1 MDEEG
6 ERTSSSCFCFL
17 IGNTKRGEIQVKD
30 IFFKNSIKIVT
41 FRPLL
46 SSFFDQ
52 LRNHIM
58 MKTIIAFLFLLLTTS
73 VFAQERYAPDSLL
86 RVLDQANGLDRV
98 EILRHLSRAYIGADK
113 EKSIFYAR
121 QSIEAADKVGNDTF
135 IVRSLNNIAA
145 AYQNAGDYRVSLP
158 YLDRAIDITRKNGNR
173 RQLLESLSFKA
184 TAYGGMKQTDKAL
197 PFAQEVLSISAEMK
211 DSVGVLNA
219 MEIVAAAH
227 KDLNQFD
234 DAIKVYLQEIAI
246 LEHLP
251 KRIFEKGRVSVNL
264 GEVYATKGR
273 RTEAIALFEKGKQY
287 FNDFHYPVGALIAT
301 LDLAD
306 CYLDDGQSE
315 KAAMAYRDILE
326 MNKAIQE
333 PEINALSLAGLGVI
347 ELEKRNYPTA
357 LEHFKQAEAVA
368 KPAGLYV
375 VLKDLYSY
383 MNELYC
389 LQGNYDVAKTYKQL
403 SKNYTDSVLTADVR
417 DRLGELQVQYETTEK
432 ELKIA
437 EQEREIF
444 RTNAIN
450 YGLAA
455 SMLAAFM
462 LAWLFYNRF
471 RLRKKVELD
480 AAIIREQKLGLSAVI
495 EAQEAERKRIA
506 KDLHDGIAQELVAL
520 KLGFDALGRRIGKIA
535 PEESARF
542 EEIKNQ
548 LDDSCTEV
556 RSIAHTM
563 SPPSLDILGLAP
575 SLELLLRNTMH
586 HAGVD
591 AKLNAHDL
599 PLQLDEKT
607 EIGLYR
613 ITQELL
619 NNILKH
625 AKAAKVVIELYG
637 TGADLVLRVE
647 DDGVGY
653 DYEEARSRGSM
664 GLLNIL
670 SRASALGGA
679 FVTERKQPHGTV
691 ALVRVPICP

>member
-1 MDEEG
+1 
-6 ERTSSSCFCFL
+6 
-17 IGNTKRGEIQVKD
+17 
-30 IFFKNSIKIVT
+30 
-41 FRPLL
+41 
-46 SSFFDQ
+46 
-52 LRNHIM
+52 
-58 MKTIIAFLFLLLTTS
+58 
-73 VFAQERYAPDSLL
+73 
-86 RVLDQANGLDRV
+86 
-98 EILRHLSRAYIGADK
+98 
-113 EKSIFYAR
+113 
-121 QSIEAADKVGNDTF
+121 
-135 IVRSLNNIAA
+135 
-145 AYQNAGDYRVSLP
+145 
-158 YLDRAIDITRKNGNR
+158 
-173 RQLLESLSFKA
+173 
-184 TAYGGMKQTDKAL
+184 
-197 PFAQEVLSISAEMK
+197 
-211 DSVGVLNA
+211 
-219 MEIVAAAH
+219 
-227 KDLNQFD
+227 
-234 DAIKVYLQEIAI
+234 
-246 LEHLP
+246 
-251 KRIFEKGRVSVNL
+251 
-264 GEVYATKGR
+264 
-273 RTEAIALFEKGKQY
+273 
-287 FNDFHYPVGALIAT
+287 
-301 LDLAD
+301 
-306 CYLDDGQSE
+306 
-315 KAAMAYRDILE
+315 MAYRDILE

-455 SMLAAFM
+455 SMLAVFM

-471 RLRKKVELD
+471 RLRKKAELD

-607 EIGLYR
+607 EISLYR